1 MGKVSKIECTTLLLL
16 AAEGYQSEL
25 GLVFSN
31 IVHKGVKESLGVFR
45 GHDDPVADVRF
56 GQSRQ
61 HGSEIDDEFAVGMGD
76 YGQV

>member
-1 MGKVSKIECTTLLLL
+1 M
-16 AAEGYQSEL
+16 
-25 GLVFSN
+25 
-31 IVHKGVKESLGVFR
+31 FR